1 MMPHNDILRAIANDA
16 NARFIE
22 QHAAD
27 DVGALALQQAQR
39 KDIDL
44 SFCLTQI
51 AGRQQARN
59 KLPTWAAQ
67 RQLLFP
73 PRLNV
78 EQCSSETTA
87 RYKAELFTN
96 LAHTALNNTTHLQ
109 LVDATGGFGVDFVN
123 IATALQADNSL
134 PTMTAHYADTDD
146 TLCALARHNF
156 PLLGVDNAVIH
167 HDDGIEVLRQ
177 VSREALQQGHGV
189 MLMID
194 PSRRDDHGQRTY
206 DIAQCT
212 PDVEQLH
219 DELCALAPCSIIKL
233 SPMVDWHDAVNRLPA
248 TKQVHIIST
257 KNECKELLVVLLPHS
272 QQPLTIHTINDEQH
286 FVYTPDEKQRPTPSA
301 TIPLIASLQALA
313 QACQTQKVFLYEPN
327 ASVMKAGCYDEVA
340 QHYGITPLA
349 TMSHL
354 FVADHDIPHFVGR
367 RFVIDNVLP
376 TNRKTLRRALQGIQ
390 QANVFDKPNEQNEAC
405 FNSAMARTEGRWRES
420 GKAKRRP
427 QANVAVRHFPM
438 TANQLQQRMG
448 VNDGGDIYIFGTTLP
463 DNDHIVIVARK
474 A

>member
-1 MMPHNDILRAIANDA
+1 MPDAMMPHNDILRAIANDA

-59 KLPTWAAQ
+59 KLPSWVANQ
-67 RQLLFP
+67 QLCFP
-73 PRLNV
+73 PRVNM

-87 RYKAELFTN
+87 RYKAQLFTN

-146 TLCALARHNF
+146 TLCALAHHNF

-167 HDDGIEVLRQ
+167 HDDGMEVLRQ
-177 VSREALQQGHGV
+177 VSREALQQGHSV

-194 PSRRDDHGQRTY
+194 PSRRDDNLQRTY
-206 DIAQCT
+206 AIADCT
-212 PDVEQLH
+212 PDVAALY
-219 DELCALAPCSIIKL
+219 DELCTLADCVLVKL
-233 SPMVDWHDAVNRLPA
+233 SPMVDWHEAVRQLPA
-248 TKQVHIIST
+248 TREVHIVSV
-257 KNECKELLVVLLPHS
+257 KNECKELLLVLLPHT
-272 QQPLTIHTINDEQH
+272 QPSLTVHCINDAQH
-286 FVYTPDEKQRPTPSA
+286 FVYMPQADAPTYAGTPLPAITTLDA
-301 TIPLIASLQALA
+301 FA
-313 QACQTQKVFLYEPN
+313 QWCTQQKVFLYEPN
-327 ASVMKAGCYDEVA
+327 ASVMKAGCFAEVA
-340 QHYGITPLA
+340 QAYHVAALSA
-349 TMSHL
+349 MSHL
-354 FVADHDIPHFVGR
+354 YVSPTDKPRFVGR

-376 TNRKTLRRALQGIQ
+376 ANRKVLRRRLQGI
-390 QANVFDKPNEQNEAC
+390 
-405 FNSAMARTEGRWRES
+405 G
-420 GKAKRRP
+420 

-438 TANQLQQRMG
+438 SAQQLQQRMG
-448 VNDGGDIYIFGTTLP
+448 VNDGGDIYIFGTTLAN
-463 DNDHIVIVARK
+463 NDHIVIVARK